1 MSRSGIC
8 PRSEGGKAKWE
19 NAVLGSVEES
29 EEEEDEQEEE
39 EDFGYDSFRM

>member
-29 EEEEDEQEEE
+29 DEEEE

>member
-29 EEEEDEQEEE
+29 DEEEE
-39 EDFGYDSFRM
+39 EDFSYDSFRM